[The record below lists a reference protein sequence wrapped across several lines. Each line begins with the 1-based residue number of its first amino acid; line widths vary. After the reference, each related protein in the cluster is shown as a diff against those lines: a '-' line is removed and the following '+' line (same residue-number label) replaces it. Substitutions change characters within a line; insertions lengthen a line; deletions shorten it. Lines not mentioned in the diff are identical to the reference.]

1 MVNDVIY
8 ELIDTLAERHIP
20 AGKHK
25 FLHVDSREAWKDL
38 MMVMIENKIIG
49 KKLSTITKCA
59 INWEELLTRKIAM
72 YN

>member
-1 MVNDVIY
+1 MVNNVIY
-8 ELIDTLAERHIP
+8 EIIDSLAERYIP

-38 MMVMIENKIIG
+38 MIVMIENKVIG
-49 KKLSTITKCA
+49 KRLSTITKLA

>member
-1 MVNDVIY
+1 MVNDVVY
-8 ELIDTLAERHIP
+8 EIIDTFAERYIP

-25 FLHVDSREAWKDL
+25 YLHVDSREAWKDL
-38 MMVMIENKIIG
+38 MIVMIESKIIG

-59 INWEELLTRKIAM
+59 TNWEELLTRRIAT

>member
-1 MVNDVIY
+1 MVNNVIY
-8 ELIDTLAERHIP
+8 EIIDSLAERYIP

-38 MMVMIENKIIG
+38 MIVLIENKVIG
-49 KKLSTITKCA
+49 KKLSTITKLA

>member
-1 MVNDVIY
+1 MVNNVIY
-8 ELIDTLAERHIP
+8 EIIDSLAERYIP

-38 MMVMIENKIIG
+38 MIVMIENKVIG
-49 KKLSTITKCA
+49 KKLSTITKLA

>member
-1 MVNDVIY
+1 MVNNVIY
-8 ELIDTLAERHIP
+8 EIIDSLAEKHIP

-38 MMVMIENKIIG
+38 VIVMIESKIIG
-49 KKLSTITKCA
+49 KKLSIITKLA